1 MKTQLLC
8 VLFAGY
14 LLCLVNRVTAQEY
27 YDGTNTPRQYYYNNL
42 ESATAGSPSTFLSSA
57 GSTRNSSSTTIDLVS
72 GSSLNSSKSLSSVGL
87 SAIGYLRWN
96 FMSSSASPAGL
107 SLANN
112 TWEWEFD
119 YKNVTGATT
128 ADPAVTMTAST
139 SSSTD
144 SWRYWLI
151 ANAYTTNTSTD
162 YTKGLYLTQAGG
174 NLILRA
180 KYGTANN
187 QYTTYATISL
197 PNSSTT
203 TYQIRVVKSVIGYY
217 YIYILNRSTNT
228 TTTTGPVNVGTSVS
242 GVDLNTYN
250 YSYLESSTSA
260 SNRFQ
265 WDNFNFYQQKVDYV
279 PITSAANGIT
289 TGPIYAGQS
298 GIIPYGVNVNV
309 RGDINFGRLR
319 FNSSTNGQALFS
331 SGTLYYTY
339 NSVLSVSTA
348 AGSITT
354 TSFNSS
360 NTQQMDVNQYYY
372 SPGNTDG
379 STANVVNFFIVATT
393 QNPFFTGYP
402 STISFSVSSAAAD
415 DFQSFYTSGY
425 FPFSGASSTTG
436 ATITAGA
443 VYDWTG
449 ASDSNWNNTANWSPA
464 TVPTGNNSA
473 RIGVNALTG
482 NKSYPIISPGGATS
496 VGNILFGT
504 ENSTTTTLAVNTP
517 FAVSGNIS
525 VTSAIPSNVAYTLG
539 LSGTST
545 LTVSGSLNI
554 GDGVTLPSGNNATF
568 AMNSTI
574 NQLNIAG
581 NINLNSVISNGQR
594 NFNATL
600 NITSGIVSTS
610 AVTTSNQAGNG
621 SNSNTS
627 TISVSGTGTLKLTAA
642 SALGSLSTVGT
653 NVVSFNNSG
662 ATVEYSGDSQT
673 VYTSS
678 PITGLS
684 GGVSYNN
691 LKLSGTGT
699 KTAGTASGGALT
711 IGNDFTTSATTSLD
725 TYNPTVTVGGNWS
738 NSANVTQGS
747 GNIAVTGNY
756 TNTANTLKLGSGS
769 MFVTGNFT
777 NTAGTITGSTSTA
790 SLAISGAL
798 SNSGTITGNAQA
810 IAVSGSATNNS
821 IFTAG
826 SGTVTIAGAYSNTST
841 GTFTVTTGIVNYNGD
856 YSNTG
861 IFTAGTGMVN
871 FTKAG
876 TQALFDNS
884 TSGSTFNNVTVGNSG
899 TKTMSASGT

>member
-1 MKTQLLC
+1 LKTQLLC
-8 VLFAGY
+8 ILFAGY

-42 ESATAGSPSTFLSSA
+42 ESATAGSPSTFLSAA

-72 GSSLNSSKSLSSVGL
+72 SSSLNSSKSLSSVGL
-87 SAIGYLRWN
+87 SAVGYLRWN
-96 FMSSSASPAGL
+96 FMSSSASAAGL

-128 ADPAVTMTAST
+128 ADPSVTMTAST
-139 SSSTD
+139 GSSTD

-187 QYTTYATISL
+187 QYTTYATISM

-217 YIYILNRSTNT
+217 YIYILNRSTNA

-402 STISFSVSSAAAD
+402 SSISFSVSSAAAD

-436 ATITAGA
+436 ATITTGT
-443 VYDWTG
+443 VYDWIGTQSTG
-449 ASDSNWNNTANWSPA
+449 LWATSTNWSP
-464 TVPTGNNSA
+464 TGVPGSNDMA
-473 RIGVNALTG
+473 RIGISQSYTYSPIVASSATVGTVQIGPKKGINSFGLYSVTLTVNQPLTVNNAFTVSSDFTQALSTVNITGTANISVGGNLVLGDNTSPSAANIFANNINYTNTGKMTIAGSINLASTVNTFAGSNYFLPVFNISAGTVNATG
-482 NKSYPIISPGGATS
+482 ITTS
-496 VGNILFGT
+496 VGTSGFLG
-504 ENSTTTTLAVNTP
+504 NSASV
-517 FAVSGNIS
+517 AVS
-525 VTSAIPSNVAYTLG
+525 
-539 LSGTST
+539 
-545 LTVSGSLNI
+545 
-554 GDGVTLPSGNNATF
+554 
-568 AMNSTI
+568 
-574 NQLNIAG
+574 
-581 NINLNSVISNGQR
+581 
-594 NFNATL
+594 NATL
-600 NITSGIVSTS
+600 QLTGSTALSGLSSSLTNT
-610 AVTTSNQAGNG
+610 VTFNGAGA
-621 SNSNTS
+621 
-627 TISVSGTGTLKLTAA
+627 TIDY
-642 SALGSLSTVGT
+642 
-653 NVVSFNNSG
+653 SG
-662 ATVEYSGDSQT
+662 ASQT

-678 PITGLS
+678 AITGLS
-684 GGVSYNN
+684 GGVSYTN
-691 LKLSGTGT
+691 LILSGTGT
-699 KTAGTASGGALT
+699 KTVGTATGGSLT
-711 IGNDFTTSATTSLD
+711 I
-725 TYNPTVTVGGNWS
+725 
-738 NSANVTQGS
+738 QQ
-747 GNIAVTGNY
+747 I
-756 TNTANTLKLGSGS
+756 
-769 MFVTGNFT
+769 
-777 NTAGTITGSTSTA
+777 
-790 SLAISGAL
+790 
-798 SNSGTITGNAQA
+798 
-810 IAVSGSATNNS
+810 
-821 IFTAG
+821 
-826 SGTVTIAGAYSNTST
+826 
-841 GTFTVTTGIVNYNGD
+841 
-856 YSNTG
+856 
-861 IFTAGTGMVN
+861 
-871 FTKAG
+871 
-876 TQALFDNS
+876 
-884 TSGSTFNNVTVGNSG
+884 
-899 TKTMSASGT
+899 